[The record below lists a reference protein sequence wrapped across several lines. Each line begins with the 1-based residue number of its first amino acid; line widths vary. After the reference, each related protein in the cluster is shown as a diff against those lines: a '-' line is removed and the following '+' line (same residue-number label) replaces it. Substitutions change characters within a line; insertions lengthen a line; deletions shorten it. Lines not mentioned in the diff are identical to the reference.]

1 MKKKKTKK
9 SLKKNLQRENIIS
22 LIFATIYILFGAT
35 FLLLGVIFMYND
47 EEMFFIT
54 GMLGAI
60 VVCSLNMFF
69 LGCMHIP
76 KIRKDNKNENTD
88 N

>member
-9 SLKKNLQRENIIS
+9 SLKKKLQRENIIS
-22 LIFATIYILFGAT
+22 LIFATLYILFGAT
-35 FLLLGVIFMYND
+35 FLLLGVIYMYTD
-47 EEMFFIT
+47 EEIFFIT

-60 VVCSLNMFF
+60 IVCSLNMFF
-69 LGCMHIP
+69 LGCINIP
-76 KIRKDNKNENTD
+76 KIRKDNKDENTD